1 MHRGVR
7 EFVRWMED
15 HRDQSGVT
23 LQAPAQARDV
33 QAIEHQCGSPLP
45 ADLRLVLGRFNGAV
59 TPNGTLLTAAPGPG
73 TTIEAALKEVA
84 TQRESSFLDP
94 DLLLPFHR
102 TEHGTVLAFD
112 RSAAPVADTWP
123 IVDYDPE
130 YGEVKLVHRTFD
142 GWCRLCVSEWTTE
155 VDTPF
160 DLEKYLRQGQRHVEI
175 EPDVSIAHVTVAH
188 ALRRAGRPEEALA
201 SYLRGGRCIPAIPW
215 ADWEA
220 LKLATLLGDLDAI
233 VEAAGRL
240 CKRTPAQVW
249 ETRGTTPS
257 RVAYVIARALR
268 GLPEGSRRVALKRAI
283 EHLRAQSKGPEDAA
297 ARDAIL
303 AAVESEARD
312 IPPPWPAQ
320 ETAIPDTG
328 DPETWWAAVV
338 EGYRAGTLRDDDL
351 VLDAVYGP
359 LLEKH
364 DLGEILRMRREF
376 S

>member
-1 MHRGVR
+1 
-7 EFVRWMED
+7 MED
-15 HRDQSGVT
+15 HRDRSGVA
-23 LQAPAQARDV
+23 LQAPAAARDI
-33 QAIEHQCGSPLP
+33 QAIEHQCGSLLP
-45 ADLRLVLGRFNGAV
+45 EDLRLVLGRFNGAV
-59 TPNGTLLTAAPGPG
+59 TPSGTLLTAASGPG

-155 VDTPF
+155 VETPF
-160 DLEKYLRQGQRHVEI
+160 DIEKYLRQGQRHVEI

-188 ALRRAGRPEEALA
+188 ALRRAGQPEEALV

-215 ADWEA
+215 GDWEA
-220 LKLATLLGDLDAI
+220 MKLSSLLGDVDAF
-233 VEAAGRL
+233 VESAGRL
-240 CKRTPAQVW
+240 CKRTPQHVW
-249 ETRGTTPS
+249 DQRGTTPS
-257 RVAYVIARALR
+257 RVAYLIARTMI
-268 GLPEGSRRVALKRAI
+268 GMPESSRRQALTRAL

-303 AAVESEARD
+303 AAVESEARE
-312 IPPPWPAQ
+312 IPPPYPAQ

-328 DPETWWAAVV
+328 DPASWWAAMV

-351 VLDAVYGP
+351 VLDPVYAP
-359 LLEKH
+359 VIAKH
-364 DLGEILRMRREF
+364 DLGDILRMRRDF
-376 S
+376 T